1 MTSRLHHPRLA
12 PAVAAALLLSLSA
25 LANAAPTPAEDA
37 WYEFNFHGNKV
48 GFLHAIDTKTELD
61 GQPALYASRRSLI
74 TVKRQEHVIRMES
87 HTESWCAPDGRPLR
101 FRHKR
106 AEGGAERLV
115 EGHREGDVL
124 VVTMNVG
131 GSITKQ
137 RVPLDS
143 GVYLAS
149 TLDALHKGALAPGY
163 AVKGRAF
170 VEEEAVIQPY
180 ELKVVSVEG
189 AGPSATFVLS
199 SSMGQLTSTERV
211 QGGRT
216 LSTRVE
222 RLGAEFIL
230 TTREK
235 AVAGVDPTDIFTA
248 SRLSS
253 QARLPLGETL
263 ERLVV
268 ELSSASG
275 RTPQPLLDA
284 RQRKVSE
291 SKGKVRLELVTPA
304 APSAKATWPKKTPE
318 LSRYLSATPYEPI
331 DDPRLVKASREAVGK
346 AKDPFAVAR
355 AINTFVY
362 RHITRKNLGKAF
374 STALE
379 ALTQKEGD
387 CTEHAVLFSALAK
400 IAGLPTRLVTGL
412 VYVGGDDGGFG
423 YHEWVEVYLGSA
435 GWIAM
440 DPTFGQDLADP
451 THIKFTEGLSDAE
464 GLREAGVAAA
474 ELFGDLQL
482 RVVSHTTLSGEKVNH
497 P

>member
-1 MTSRLHHPRLA
+1 MRYVLRAQL
-12 PAVAAALLLSLSA
+12 LSA
-25 LANAAPTPAEDA
+25 LALWVLASAWPAPALAKPEPQDA
-37 WYEFNFHGNKV
+37 WYEFRFHGNKV
-48 GFLHAIDTKTELD
+48 GFLHAVDTQTELE

-87 HTESWCAPDGRPLR
+87 HTESWCAPDGRPIR
-101 FRHKR
+101 FKHKR

-115 EGHREGDVL
+115 EGHTEGDVL
-124 VVTMNVG
+124 LVTMNVG
-131 GSITKQ
+131 GSVTKQ
-137 RVPLDS
+137 RIPL
-143 GVYLAS
+143 GPQLYLAS
-149 TLDALHKGALAPGY
+149 TLDALHKHGL
-163 AVKGRAF
+163 RAGF
-170 VEEEAVIQPY
+170 SVQGKAIVEEEAVVQSYSITV
-180 ELKVVSVEG
+180 KSVD
-189 AGPSATFVLS
+189 SAAKPPIFVLE

-211 QGGRT
+211 QAGRT
-216 LSTRVE
+216 LATKVE

-253 QARLPLGETL
+253 QARLPVGETL
-263 ERLVV
+263 KSLTV
-268 ELSSASG
+268 ELSSQSG
-275 RTPQPLLDA
+275 RTPKPILDK
-284 RQRKVSE
+284 RQKKSAGG
-291 SKGKVRLELVTPA
+291 KGKVRLELTTPSVPPA
-304 APSAKATWPKKTPE
+304 GTAWPKKTPE
-318 LSRYLSATPYEPI
+318 LARYLGATPYEPL
-331 DDPRLVKASREAVGK
+331 DDPRLVKASKEAVGT
-346 AKDPFAVAR
+346 AKDPFVAAR
-355 AINTFVY
+355 AINTFVF
-362 RHITRKNLGKAF
+362 RHIARKNLGKAF

-412 VYVGGDDGGFG
+412 VYVGGEDGGFG
-423 YHEWVEVYLGSA
+423 YHEWVEVYLGAA
-435 GWIAM
+435 GWVAM

-482 RVVSHTTLSGEKVNH
+482 RVLSHTTLSGEKVSH

>member
-1 MTSRLHHPRLA
+1 MTSL
-12 PAVAAALLLSLSA
+12 VAHARPLAALAWALALSL
-25 LANAAPTPAEDA
+25 AAPSLDAAEGAEDA
-37 WYEFNFHGNKV
+37 WYEFRFHGSKV
-48 GFLHAIDTKTELD
+48 GFLHAIDTRTELD

-87 HTESWCAPDGRPLR
+87 HTESWCALDGRPLR

-106 AEGGAERLV
+106 AEGGAERVV

-124 VVTMNVG
+124 LVTMNVG
-131 GSITKQ
+131 GSITQQ
-137 RVPLDS
+137 RVALEPD
-143 GVYLAS
+143 VFLAS
-149 TLDALHKGALAPGY
+149 TLDALHKRQLKPGY
-163 AVKGRAF
+163 SAKGRAF
-170 VEEEAVIQPY
+170 VEEEAIIQTY
-180 ELKVVSVEG
+180 ELAVKAVEG
-189 AGPSATFVLS
+189 SGPSATFVLTS
-199 SSMGQLTSTERV
+199 AMGQLTSTERV

-216 LSTRVE
+216 LSTKVD

-275 RTPQPLLDA
+275 RTPQPIVDA
-284 RQRKVSE
+284 RQKKVGE
-291 SKGKVRLELVTPA
+291 GKGKVRLELVTPK
-304 APSAKATWPKKTPE
+304 APPSKLAWPKKTPE
-318 LSRYLSATPYEPI
+318 LGRYLTATPYEPL
-331 DDPRLVKASREAVGK
+331 DDPRLQKAAKEAVGS
-346 AKDPFAVAR
+346 AKDPYAAAR

-412 VYVGGDDGGFG
+412 VYVGGEDGGFG
-423 YHEWVEVYLGSA
+423 YHEWVEVYLGAA

-482 RVVSHTTLSGEKVNH
+482 RVVSHTTLSGEKVSH
-497 P
+497 R